1 MNKFYFKY
9 RLQIVITLILIS
21 LLSLFIILAPATF
34 LSSRIYIAYMST
46 IPFTALMALFMT
58 FVIMTGEIDLS
69 FPSIMATGGFVFSTV
84 FLETGSPSIA
94 VLCGLLIGLFA
105 GFINGLIV
113 VKIGVPS
120 IIATIGTQFFWRGA
134 TVLVSGGLAKSF
146 VDFRDTRFH
155 ELLTGRIWGIIPSQA
170 VWALFIAGLLWLIL
184 NKYSFGDNLRFVGD
198 NQKAA
203 EAMGIPVGKTKII
216 VFSLMGFFS
225 ALAGIFVCSEM
236 ASWWP
241 TQGEG
246 YMLLVFASVF
256 IGGTS
261 VFGGTGTIYGTAVG
275 TIIIG
280 IIEAG
285 IISSGISGLW
295 TRMVYGVIV
304 IVAVSIYALIQR
316 NNNTSN

>member
-1 MNKFYFKY
+1 MYQHSLKY
-9 RLQIVITLILIS
+9 RLQIIISLILVS
-21 LLSLFIILAPATF
+21 LLLLFITIAPATF

-46 IPFTALMALFMT
+46 IPFSAFMALFMT
-58 FVIMTGEIDLS
+58 FVIISGEIDLS
-69 FPSIMATGGFVFSTV
+69 FPSIMAAGGFVFATI
-84 FLETGSPSIA
+84 FIKTASPLLA
-94 VLCGLLIGLFA
+94 VTCALLAGLFA

-134 TVLVSGGLAKSF
+134 TVLASGGLAKSL
-146 VDFRDTRFH
+146 VDFRDTAFH
-155 ELLTGRIWGIIPSQA
+155 EVLTGRIWGVLPSQA
-170 VWALFIAGLLWLIL
+170 LWAVFIALIL
-184 NKYSFGDNLRFVGD
+184 WFILNCYTFGDNLRFVGD

-203 EAMGIPVGKTKII
+203 QAMGIPVGRTKIA

-225 ALAGIFVCSEM
+225 ALSGIFVCSEM

-261 VFGGTGTIYGTAVG
+261 VFGGIGTVYGTFIG

-285 IISSGISGLW
+285 IISAGISGLW
-295 TRMVYGVIV
+295 TRMVYGIIV
-304 IVAVSIYALIQR
+304 IIAVSIYAVIQKKDKA
-316 NNNTSN
+316 